1 MSIGNVIFSYKM
13 EIYERIRKTREKR
26 KLNQKELAELLKQN
40 RVTITNIE
48 NGRNKGNFELLKE
61 ICEVLEV
68 SADYLLFGVE
78 TEKKKL
84 NEKGKMLLEEYEKYL
99 LEKYPEE

>member
-1 MSIGNVIFSYKM
+1 M